1 MVKYKESPDPL
12 KKSDRME
19 HQRKKVK
26 MGTEKELSKQHP
38 GQQVNTE
45 RLEKQIN
52 FIREMDKEK
61 FIGRQT
67 YLSDGKRKEN
77 DVEHAWH
84 LALMTL
90 LLSEYANEKIDVLKT
105 MTMVLFHDVVEI
117 DAGDTYAYDEEG
129 KKTQAEREQKAAERL
144 YGLLPEDQ
152 GKKLKVLWEEF
163 EAKNTP
169 ESRFARTMDNLQP
182 VILNAATDGKA
193 WKEHGVRLSQ
203 FMGRQEDTPK
213 GSEALWEYEWEK
225 LVKPFLENGTIEDDR

>member
-1 MVKYKESPDPL
+1 M
-12 KKSDRME
+12 
-19 HQRKKVK
+19 
-26 MGTEKELSKQHP
+26 EKEK
-38 GQQVNTE
+38 GQKPEQESMGE

-77 DVEHAWH
+77 DAEHAWH

-90 LLSEYANEKIDVLKT
+90 LLSEYSNKEIDVLKT

-129 KKTQAEREQKAAERL
+129 KKTQAAREQKAAERL

-152 GKKLKVLWEEF
+152 GTKLKAIWEEF
-163 EAKNTP
+163 EARNTP
-169 ESRFARTMDNLQP
+169 ESLFAHTMDNLQP

-193 WKEHGVRLSQ
+193 WKEHGVHLSQ
-203 FMGRQEDTPK
+203 FMGRQEDTKK
-213 GSEALWEYEWEK
+213 GSQTLWEYEWEK
-225 LVKPFLENGTIEDDR
+225 LVTPFIENGTIIK

>member
-1 MVKYKESPDPL
+1 MN
-12 KKSDRME
+12 
-19 HQRKKVK
+19 
-26 MGTEKELSKQHP
+26 TEKEQKEIEEKWQ
-38 GQQVNTE
+38 TE

-77 DVEHAWH
+77 DAEHAWH

-90 LLSEYANEKIDVLKT
+90 LLSEYANEKIDTLKT
-105 MTMVLFHDVVEI
+105 MTMVLFHD
-117 DAGDTYAYDEEG
+117 EEG
-129 KKTQAEREQKAAERL
+129 KKTQAQREQKAAERL

-152 GKKLKVLWEEF
+152 GAKLKAIWEEF

-169 ESRFARTMDNLQP
+169 ESRFAHTMDNLQP

-193 WKEHGVRLSQ
+193 WKEHQVRLSQ

-213 GSEALWEYEWEK
+213 GSETLWRYEWEK
-225 LVKPFLENGTIEDDR
+225 LVKPFLENGTIRVDE

>member
-1 MVKYKESPDPL
+1 M
-12 KKSDRME
+12 
-19 HQRKKVK
+19 
-26 MGTEKELSKQHP
+26 EKEK
-38 GQQVNTE
+38 GQKPEQESMGE

-77 DVEHAWH
+77 DAEHAWH

-90 LLSEYANEKIDVLKT
+90 LLSEYSNKDIDVLKT

-129 KKTQAEREQKAAERL
+129 KKTQAAREQKAAERL

-152 GKKLKVLWEEF
+152 GTKLKAIWEEF
-163 EAKNTP
+163 EARNTP
-169 ESRFARTMDNLQP
+169 ESLFAHTMDNLQP

-193 WKEHGVRLSQ
+193 WKEHGVHLSQ
-203 FMGRQEDTPK
+203 FMGRQEDTKK
-213 GSEALWEYEWEK
+213 GSQTLWEYEWEK
-225 LVKPFLENGTIEDDR
+225 LVTPFIENGTIIK

>member
-1 MVKYKESPDPL
+1 MS
-12 KKSDRME
+12 
-19 HQRKKVK
+19 
-26 MGTEKELSKQHP
+26 TEKEQLSDEKQ
-38 GQQVNTE
+38 QELQAK

-77 DVEHAWH
+77 DAEHAWH

-90 LLSEYANEKIDVLKT
+90 LLAEYSNEPIDVLKT

-129 KKTQAEREQKAAERL
+129 KKTQAAREQKAAERL

-152 GKKLKVLWEEF
+152 GVKLKAIWEEF
-163 EAKNTP
+163 EARNTP
-169 ESRFARTMDNLQP
+169 EAMFAHTMDNLQP

-193 WKEHGVRLSQ
+193 WKEHGVHLSQ
-203 FMGRQEDTPK
+203 FMGRQEDTKK
-213 GSEALWEYEWEK
+213 GSRTLWEYEWEK
-225 LVKPFLENGTIEDDR
+225 LVTPFIENGTIIK

>member
-1 MVKYKESPDPL
+1 MN
-12 KKSDRME
+12 
-19 HQRKKVK
+19 
-26 MGTEKELSKQHP
+26 TEKEQKEIEEKWQ
-38 GQQVNTE
+38 TE

-77 DVEHAWH
+77 DAEHAWH

-90 LLSEYANEKIDVLKT
+90 LLSEYANEKIDILKT

-129 KKTQAEREQKAAERL
+129 KKTQAQIEQKAAERL
-144 YGLLPEDQ
+144 SGLLPEDQ
-152 GKKLKVLWEEF
+152 GAKLKAIWEEF

-169 ESRFARTMDNLQP
+169 ESRFAHTMDNLQP

-193 WKEHGVRLSQ
+193 WKEHQVHLSQ

-213 GSEALWEYEWEK
+213 GSETLWRYEWEK
-225 LVKPFLENGTIEDDR
+225 LVKPFLENGTIRVDE